1 MTSLAT
7 PVRPPAARRH
17 PGRWIA
23 CGVASVVVALAVVLA
38 LNVGTDP
45 TAATRTSSLLG
56 RPAPNFELPT
66 LDGGR
71 VTLAGLAGK
80 SVIVNFWNTWCIPC
94 GQELPALQEFYR
106 LHANDSDF
114 VMLGIVRDDTTPEVR
129 RYVRREKIGWVVALD
144 PGSKAALDFGTR
156 GQPETFVLAP
166 DGQIVGFQWGPSTVA
181 GLEEMLTT
189 ARG

>member
-1 MTSLAT
+1 M
-7 PVRPPAARRH
+7 
-17 PGRWIA
+17 
-23 CGVASVVVALAVVLA
+23 ALAVVLA

-56 RPAPNFELPT
+56 KPAPAFDLPT

-80 SVIVNFWNTWCIPC
+80 SVVVNFWNTWCIPC
-94 GQELPALQEFYR
+94 RQELPALKEFYR
-106 LHANDSDF
+106 THANDSDF
-114 VMLGIVRDDTTPEVR
+114 VMIGIVRDDTTPEVR
-129 RYVRREKIGWVVALD
+129 RYVRQEKIGWVVALD

-166 DGQIVGFQWGPSTVA
+166 DGQMVGFQWGPSTVA
-181 GLEEMLTT
+181 GLEAMLAT

>member
-80 SVIVNFWNTWCIPC
+80 SVV
-94 GQELPALQEFYR
+94 G
-106 LHANDSDF
+106 
-114 VMLGIVRDDTTPEVR
+114 
-129 RYVRREKIGWVVALD
+129 VAL
-144 PGSKAALDFGTR
+144 KAA
-156 GQPETFVLAP
+156 P
-166 DGQIVGFQWGPSTVA
+166 IVGAAIGTAKATIDMFKDPSVENGLKLAANAIGLIPLPGMSAVSMAAAAALENPKVMAATAGAVRSAGKWASGVA
-181 GLEEMLTT
+181 DRMAANAATMEPLGLAM
-189 ARG
+189 